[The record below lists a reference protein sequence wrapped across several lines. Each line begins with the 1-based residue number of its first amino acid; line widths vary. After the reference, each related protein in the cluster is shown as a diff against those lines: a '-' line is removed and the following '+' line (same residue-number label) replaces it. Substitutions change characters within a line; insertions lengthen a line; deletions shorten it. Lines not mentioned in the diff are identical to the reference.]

1 MYSIETFYFT
11 TIDPREAAVTI
22 DSHVQ
27 GKEELLDRVARGLS
41 FPDYFGRNW
50 DALIDCLS
58 DLSWSNA
65 AEVTIDHSALPA
77 LPKRDLRLYL
87 ESLIDAAA
95 RRAADG
101 KPPRLRFAFRIS
113 DRATV
118 TAALAEQLETGP

>member
-1 MYSIETFYFT
+1 MYTADTFDFT
-11 TIDPREAAVTI
+11 TTGPGDAAVTI
-22 DSHVQ
+22 DSNVQ

-65 AEVTIDHSALPA
+65 AEVTIDHRALPA
-77 LPKRDLRLYL
+77 LPKRDLRFYL

-95 RRAADG
+95 RRADG
-101 KPPRLRFAFRIS
+101 RLPRLRFAFRIS

-118 TAALAEQLETGP
+118 TAALAEPLGTGP